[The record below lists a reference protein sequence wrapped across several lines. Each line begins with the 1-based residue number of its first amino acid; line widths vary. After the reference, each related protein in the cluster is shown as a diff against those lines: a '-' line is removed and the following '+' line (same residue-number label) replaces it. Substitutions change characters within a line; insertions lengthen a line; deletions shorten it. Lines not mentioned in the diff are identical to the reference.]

1 MSNSL
6 TDDLIGMSL
15 LLLSSSPIATGGG
28 GAPHLPPSPLPPL
41 SRPPLDR
48 LALLEEHNAAL
59 AQRVYDLERV
69 VPKEFEVL
77 HYNVLSSDIGSN
89 MLPWFCYGADL
100 TKAERRELHRRFYRS
115 GEANKRL
122 ANKGWPAWAEG
133 VLSAERIAAVEAYDR
148 RCFTWESRCER
159 LWLAVSTHR
168 VGCRVRSPDVITL
181 AECDR
186 YEEFWYNKFDSAGY
200 QSIWRK
206 RPRDVSRD
214 GCAIAWRSSTF
225 ELVAHG
231 GFDFGS
237 RMGSSKPDR

>member
-1 MSNSL
+1 
-6 TDDLIGMSL
+6 
-15 LLLSSSPIATGGG
+15 
-28 GAPHLPPSPLPPL
+28 
-41 SRPPLDR
+41 
-48 LALLEEHNAAL
+48 
-59 AQRVYDLERV
+59 
-69 VPKEFEVL
+69 
-77 HYNVLSSDIGSN
+77 

-148 RCFTWESRCER
+148 RCFTWESRSER

-237 RMGSSKPDR
+237 RMGSSKPDRTCVFALLSWRRDPTVRLLVATTHLARNPLDGEQQMARGFQYGSLFRELLAFAGAHDAEEALCSLPPLLPKPERTPRAPSTSARI